1 MVRFSPQRHGG
12 WPYIKSDPGS
22 QQHHAAEKLKITCKC
37 YSAQPLCDLF
47 FEFTFDVYVL
57 PTGHLTIMDLQ
68 SFCYLFC
75 STRSFLQT
83 FKDVSQLLVY
93 FLWFWIQPSGK
104 QILLTFYGPFTMLLI
119 FYLISNTGLW
129 PRTMLFSHLISFI
142 SDKRIR
148 NETLWLIWHP
158 INNSRGFL
166 NLHFSLK
173 ILGGKMHILKKEK
186 KTCLY

>member
-1 MVRFSPQRHGG
+1 MLYVSSGLSLSDSGRVQKGFVSSLMTWPLEHFVVYVSWPSKSFNTETSVRKHSGFLNVIWMVRFSPQRHGG
-12 WPYIKSDPGS
+12 WPYIKTDPGS
-22 QQHHAAEKLKITCKC
+22 QQHHVAEKLKITCKC

-104 QILLTFYGPFTMLLI
+104 QI
-119 FYLISNTGLW
+119 
-129 PRTMLFSHLISFI
+129 
-142 SDKRIR
+142 
-148 NETLWLIWHP
+148 
-158 INNSRGFL
+158 FL
-166 NLHFSLK
+166 S
-173 ILGGKMHILKKEK
+173 
-186 KTCLY
+186 